1 MSSTRAYIL
10 HSIVTFKCVCL
21 ISNLLDINTANT
33 IFREKINALGRCGQ
47 VGLCCDQRSS

>member
-21 ISNLLDINTANT
+21 ISNLLDINTAIT

-47 VGLCCDQRSS
+47 VGL